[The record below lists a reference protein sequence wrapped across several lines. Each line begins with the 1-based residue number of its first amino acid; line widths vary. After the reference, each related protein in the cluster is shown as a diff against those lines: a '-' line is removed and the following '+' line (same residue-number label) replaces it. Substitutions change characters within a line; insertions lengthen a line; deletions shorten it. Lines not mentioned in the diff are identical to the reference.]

1 MRAVAISA
9 FQIWHLKFRLQ
20 CIGFLYIL
28 TAAMKS
34 DVIKPLRLRR
44 STLRAVKRVSR
55 RVQLSETDV
64 LRLAIEKGLGEVES
78 LIGQTRKVATK

>member
-1 MRAVAISA
+1 MPAP
-9 FQIWHLKFRLQ
+9 
-20 CIGFLYIL
+20 
-28 TAAMKS
+28 MKS

-78 LIGQTRKVATK
+78 LCGQTRKAATP